1 MTQQVFQANAA
12 SYCLLDNVSIFLDR
26 RNDKYHYLDREKT
39 RVLDTLRSGLNP
51 DDAGDTTLS
60 NHAPVDAGFLQE
72 LTEKHLLTMQAE
84 GAKRLAP
91 VSHTNAQSSVYDD
104 YWKMKL
110 YPATIAYLAFQH
122 ISLLRRMNKENLYDM
137 TQKAEKLKA
146 GLAGREKNVSH
157 GEMQAKAKRIIDS
170 RYYVY
175 TYRDKCL
182 FDSCLFFTHFI
193 KKRIPVSWVFGVNLY
208 PFAAHC
214 WVEYKGLVLNDPLE
228 RVAGFTPIYV
238 I

>member
-1 MTQQVFQANAA
+1 MTQQVFQESAT

-26 RNDKYHYLDREKT
+26 RNDKYHYLDRGKT
-39 RVLDTLRSGLNP
+39 RILDTLQSGLSP
-51 DDAGDTTLS
+51 DETTS
-60 NHAPVDAGFLQE
+60 GHAPVNAEFLQE
-72 LTEKHLLTMQAE
+72 LTDKHLLTTQVE

-91 VSHTNAQSSVYDD
+91 VSHQGAKSSVYDD
-104 YWKMKL
+104 YWKMRL
-110 YPATIAYLAFQH
+110 YPATIAYLAFQQF
-122 ISLLRRMNKENLYDM
+122 SLLQRMNKENLYEM
-137 TQKAEKLKA
+137 TQKAETLKA
-146 GLAGREKNVSH
+146 GLIGRERTISH
-157 GEMQAKAKRIIDS
+157 DEMQAKAKRIIDS

-182 FDSCLFFTHFI
+182 FDSCLFFTYFI
-193 KKRIPVSWVFGVNLY
+193 KQRIPVSWVFGVNLY

-214 WVEYKGLVLNDPLE
+214 WVEYEGLVLNDPLE